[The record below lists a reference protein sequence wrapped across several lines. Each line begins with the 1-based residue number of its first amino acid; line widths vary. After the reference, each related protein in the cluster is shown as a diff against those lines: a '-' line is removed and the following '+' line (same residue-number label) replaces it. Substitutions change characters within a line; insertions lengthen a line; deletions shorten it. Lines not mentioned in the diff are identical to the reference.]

1 MAQPRAV
8 TTSTL
13 RPRAAVRKHW
23 RRRPPRCV
31 SKPTACTVL
40 SRGDAST
47 RQHCQHHRDARDA
60 RERLMQAGTTLAPW
74 PWLAPRESAAGAV
87 VSGAWLGKNPS
98 LPLATLLLR
107 SESQESPCL
116 WALSYRRL
124 TPIALRRLTQ
134 RALAAPGYKHN
145 FRLGRGEGG
154 GPPNRPPR
162 RHTRRALT
170 CSVLAGAPRKNPA
183 RLVG

>member
-60 RERLMQAGTTLAPW
+60 RERLMQAGTMLAPW

-107 SESQESPCL
+107 SRVALPVGPLPSPDAHRSQASHPKSTC
-116 WALSYRRL
+116 WRRVTNTTFAL
-124 TPIALRRLTQ
+124 
-134 RALAAPGYKHN
+134 
-145 FRLGRGEGG
+145 GG
-154 GPPNRPPR
+154 ARVG
-162 RHTRRALT
+162 
-170 CSVLAGAPRKNPA
+170 VLQTA
-183 RLVG
+183 RQGGIRDVHLHVAC